1 MFFIRTENTVGA
13 RSAQVRSW
21 HATVFKT
28 PYIKGGCPEWH
39 LLKPISVENSS
50 TVALLSS
57 KRTFPSRGIET
68 VGRGSELARE
78 QWNSRASS
86 LPQSAIASEGSSRGA
101 ASGIAGKPAPT
112 K

>member
-1 MFFIRTENTVGA
+1 MEEAQKKF
-13 RSAQVRSW
+13 RSD
-21 HATVFKT
+21 
-28 PYIKGGCPEWH
+28 PEWH
-39 LLKPISVENSS
+39 LLKPISVENSI

-57 KRTFPSRGIET
+57 KRTS
-68 VGRGSELARE
+68 VGRGSELAPE

-101 ASGIAGKPAPT
+101 ASRIAGKPVPT